1 MRYLVHLNGKEKI
14 LYFWEENKT
23 HTTFAN
29 EKAINLDKIS
39 SVGYV
44 LYNPDIQKW
53 ILTGAVS
60 WAGDANVE
68 EDKRRVL
75 RYIKKHFS
83 NDSALKER
91 LSAHWYQ
98 TQQKNAQIVKEYPFF
113 ARFFKTQGKER
124 Q

>member
-68 EDKRRVL
+68 ADKRRVL

-83 NDSALKER
+83 
-91 LSAHWYQ
+91 
-98 TQQKNAQIVKEYPFF
+98 T
-113 ARFFKTQGKER
+113 
-124 Q
+124 